1 MIIDFHSHCFPDRI
15 AASAVEKI
23 GGKAGGMVPHTD
35 GSLDGLS
42 RLMREQ
48 GVGRFVVLNIA
59 TNAKQMAAVNDFAA
73 MMNER
78 EEVIA
83 FGSVYPMADNVME
96 ELERI
101 KALGLKGVKFQFD
114 YQGIYVDDEIMKPI
128 YKKIAQLDLITMIH
142 AGFDY
147 GFAPPYM
154 ATPERIANA
163 LRWVDSP
170 FIASHWG
177 GLSCAEGVL
186 KHLCGLPIY
195 FDTSYGYGAIA
206 MPTAKRIAE
215 THGIENILFGSDSPW
230 HTPEEEM
237 RLVNSLGLSD
247 EEKEKIYRL
256 NAEKLLGIQ
265 TLL

>member
-1 MIIDFHSHCFPDRI
+1 MLIDFHSHCFPDKI
-15 AASAVEKI
+15 AAGAVVKI
-23 GGKAGGMVPHTD
+23 GGKAGGLVPHTD
-35 GSLDGLS
+35 GTLDGLTE
-42 RLMREQ
+42 LMKQ
-48 GVGRFVVLNIA
+48 QNVDRFVVLNIA
-59 TNAKQMAAVNDFAA
+59 TNEKQMKSVNDFAA
-73 MMNER
+73 KMNER

-83 FGSVYPMADNVME
+83 FGSVYPRAANVME

-101 KALGLKGVKFQFD
+101 KDIGLKGVKFQFD
-114 YQGIYVDDEIMKPI
+114 YQGLYADDEIMKPI
-128 YKKIAQLDLITMIH
+128 YKKIGQLDLIIMIH

-186 KHLCGLPIY
+186 ERLCGLPLW

-206 MPTAKRIAE
+206 MPTAKMILE
-215 THGIENILFGSDSPW
+215 KHGVDKILFGSDCPW
-230 HTPEEEM
+230 HTPQEEQ
-237 RLVNSLGLSD
+237 RLIESLGLTD
-247 EEKEKIYRL
+247 GEKEMIYYK
-256 NAEKLLGIQ
+256 NAEKLLGI
-265 TLL
+265 

>member
-1 MIIDFHSHCFPDRI
+1 MLIDFHSHCFPDKI
-15 AASAVEKI
+15 AARAVAKI
-23 GGKAGGMVPHTD
+23 GGKAGGLVPHTD
-35 GSLDGLS
+35 GTLDGLAA
-42 RLMREQ
+42 LMKQ
-48 GVGRFVVLNIA
+48 QNVDRFVVLNIA
-59 TNAKQMAAVNDFAA
+59 TNEKQMTSVNDFAA
-73 MMNER
+73 KMNER

-83 FGSVYPMADNVME
+83 FGSVYPKAANVME

-114 YQGIYVDDEIMKPI
+114 YQGLYVDDEIMKPI

-186 KHLCGLPIY
+186 DLLCGLPLW

-206 MPTAKRIAE
+206 MPTAKMILE
-215 THGIENILFGSDSPW
+215 KHGIDKILFGSDCPW
-230 HTPEEEM
+230 HTPQEEQ
-237 RLVNSLGLSD
+237 RLIESLGLSE
-247 EEKEKIYRL
+247 EEKEKIYFK
-256 NAEKLLGIQ
+256 NAKKLLGI
-265 TLL
+265 

>member
-1 MIIDFHSHCFPDRI
+1 MLIDFHSHCFPDKI
-15 AASAVEKI
+15 AAGAVTKI
-23 GGKAGGMVPHTD
+23 GNKAGGLVPHTD
-35 GSLDGLS
+35 GSLDGLAK
-42 RLMREQ
+42 LMKQQ
-48 GVGRFVVLNIA
+48 GVDHFVVLNIA
-59 TNAKQMAAVNDFAA
+59 TNERQMTAVNDFAA
-73 MMNER
+73 KMNER

-83 FGSVYPMADNVME
+83 FGSVYPKASNVME

-114 YQGIYVDDEIMKPI
+114 YQGLYVDDEIMKPI
-128 YKKIAQLDLITMIH
+128 YKKIAQLGLITMIH

-154 ATPERIANA
+154 ATPERIVNA

-186 KHLCGLPIY
+186 KQLCGLPLW

-206 MPTAKRIAE
+206 MPSAKMILE
-215 THGIENILFGSDSPW
+215 KHGVDKLLFGSDCPW
-230 HTPEEEM
+230 HTPQEEQ
-237 RLVNSLGLSD
+237 RLIESLGLSD
-247 EEKEKIYRL
+247 DEKDKIYFK
-256 NAEKLLGIQ
+256 NAKKLLGI
-265 TLL
+265 

>member
-1 MIIDFHSHCFPDRI
+1 MLIDFHSHCFPDKI
-15 AASAVEKI
+15 AAGAVVKI
-23 GGKAGGMVPHTD
+23 GGKAGGLVPHTD
-35 GSLDGLS
+35 GTLDGLTE
-42 RLMREQ
+42 LMKQ
-48 GVGRFVVLNIA
+48 QNVDRFVVLNIA
-59 TNAKQMAAVNDFAA
+59 TNEKQMKSVNDFAA
-73 MMNER
+73 KMNER

-83 FGSVYPMADNVME
+83 FGSVYPRAANVME

-101 KALGLKGVKFQFD
+101 KDIGLKGVKFQFD
-114 YQGIYVDDEIMKPI
+114 YQGLYADDEIMKPI
-128 YKKIAQLDLITMIH
+128 YKKIGQIDLIIMIH

-186 KHLCGLPIY
+186 ERLCGLPLW

-206 MPTAKRIAE
+206 MPTAKMILE
-215 THGIENILFGSDSPW
+215 KHGVDKILFGSDCPW
-230 HTPEEEM
+230 HTPQEEQ
-237 RLVNSLGLSD
+237 RLIESLGLTD
-247 EEKEKIYRL
+247 GEKEMIYYK
-256 NAEKLLGIQ
+256 NAEKLLGI
-265 TLL
+265 

>member
-1 MIIDFHSHCFPDRI
+1 MVIDFHTHCFPNRI
-15 AASAVEKI
+15 AEAAVRKI
-23 GGKAGGMVPHTD
+23 GGKAGGLLPYTD
-35 GSLDGLS
+35 GTLDGLAEFMS
-42 RLMREQ
+42 RQE
-48 GVGRFVVLNIA
+48 VEHFVVLNIA
-59 TNAKQMAAVNDFAA
+59 TNAGQMTAVNDFAA
-73 MMNER
+73 EMNR
-78 EEVIA
+78 RNNVTA
-83 FGSVYPMADNVME
+83 FGSVYPMAENVCE

-114 YQGIYVDDEIMKPI
+114 YQGLYVDDEIMQPI
-128 YKKIAQLDLITMIH
+128 YRKIAQLDLIIMIH

-154 ATPERIANA
+154 ATPERIARA

-206 MPTAKRIAE
+206 LPTAQKIIE
-215 THGIENILFGSDSPW
+215 KHGISKMLFGSDCPW
-230 HTPEEEM
+230 HSPREEM
-237 RLVNSLGLSD
+237 RLIESLGLSRP
-247 EEKEKIYRL
+247 EKQQIYSE
-256 NAEKLLGIQ
+256 NARTLLG
-265 TLL
+265 LL